1 MYLLVATLEIG
12 GTAFGSWKW
21 PKIGFQVFELLPSNN
36 PPSGISL
43 FCFLL
48 DMGCFFIYIN
58 RHKIAWSRLK
68 NIRKIRKNNI
78 PKKVKDLDFDYK
90 TKQNV

>member
-1 MYLLVATLEIG
+1 MYLLVAILEIG
-12 GTAFGSWKW
+12 GTAFGSWKQ
-21 PKIGFQVFELLPSNN
+21 PKIGFQVFEILPSNN

-43 FCFLL
+43 FYFLI

-68 NIRKIRKNNI
+68 NIRNIRKNNI
-78 PKKVKDLDFDYK
+78 PKKVKDLGFDYK

>member
-1 MYLLVATLEIG
+1 MYLLVAILEIG

-68 NIRKIRKNNI
+68 NIRKIRK
-78 PKKVKDLDFDYK
+78 K
-90 TKQNV
+90 